1 MDKPLFNRVSFIKSI
16 NNYSDRPPEK
26 LPEIVFAGRSNVGKS
41 SLLNAIWNR
50 NNLAKTSST
59 PGKTRLINY
68 YLVNDIYYFIDL
80 PGYGYATV
88 NKSEADNWRNM
99 IEQLLLHSEELRLIC
114 LLIDSRHDLMES
126 DAQMIKWLRYNQLPF
141 VIILTKIDKISK
153 NKLAHQLK
161 YFQQTHPEFPVLPF
175 SVKFQKDQQTL
186 SKFILKHLN

>member
-16 NNYSDRPPEK
+16 NNFSDRPTEK

-68 YLVNDIYYFIDL
+68 YLVNEASYFIDL
-80 PGYGYATV
+80 PGYGYARV
-88 NKSEADNWRNM
+88 NKAEADEWKNM
-99 IEQLLLHSEELRLIC
+99 IERLLLHSQELRLIC
-114 LLIDSRHDLMES
+114 LLIDSRHDQMES
-126 DAQMIKWLRYNQLPF
+126 DAQMVEWLIYNQLPF
-141 VIILTKIDKISK
+141 VIVLTKTDKISK

-161 YFQQTHPEFPVLPF
+161 YFREIRPDFPVLPF
-175 SVKFQKDQQTL
+175 SVKSQRDQLSL
-186 SKFILKHLN
+186 SKFILKRLN